1 MNESATITINPLA
14 IRAVMPCAA
23 SREIRFYLNS
33 IALFKGKSGG
43 VLAAASDG
51 NVIGFCFDASGTWEG
66 DAAGP
71 VLIRRTNDGN
81 NATSWKS
88 SILADLAGIKPG
100 RKDTPNVCA
109 VTAEKR
115 KGSVD
120 FYGVVRSHDS
130 AIEDARFP
138 DLTPWARPTFTGQPA
153 SFNPEILARV
163 MEGPGVAGNHKIPT
177 AVLLHNGEKAGV
189 VVGMQSDEFNVT
201 GLRYAGIVMPQR
213 RTPGG
218 REAHPA
224 LIVPEGTTYKPKPV
238 PGLDWL
244 AAALG

>member
-14 IRAVMPCAA
+14 IRAVMPCAG
-23 SREIRFYLNS
+23 SRDIRFYLNA
-33 IALFKGKSGG
+33 IALYKGKSGG

-81 NATSWKS
+81 NATNWKS

-100 RKDTPNVCA
+100 RKDAHNTCII
-109 VTAEKR
+109 TAQKF
-115 KGSVD
+115 KGSATHA
-120 FYGVVRSHDS
+120 GVTRSHDS

-138 DLTPWARPTFTGQPA
+138 DLSPWARPTYTGQPA

-163 MEGPGVAGNHKIPT
+163 MEGPGVAGNHKIPA

-213 RTPGG
+213 TPAG

-224 LIVPEGTTYKPKPV
+224 LVIPKGTEYPAKPV